1 MNRIIATLI
10 LMMSCACAG
19 KTETVPPYLDLRGS
33 FDPKLA
39 PQAQETVNA
48 YAHSKG
54 FFVVN
59 QDPKSMSLLSH
70 DKPAFSSFIF
80 VNEESF
86 KRSTGNAV
94 AHISTVGVPD
104 LLRVMIYLQPEFDEA
119 RAESLAADISR
130 LMLDQLNVEL
140 TQVSSD

>member
-86 KRSTGNAV
+86 KLSMTTFTKENGRTT
-94 AHISTVGVPD
+94 ISKKT
-104 LLRVMIYLQPEFDEA
+104 
-119 RAESLAADISR
+119 
-130 LMLDQLNVEL
+130 
-140 TQVSSD
+140 